1 MRNGKSKMENKDFDP
16 TKIEKVAIDEVEPND
31 YNPKEVDTPEYR
43 NVVESIR
50 LNGLKQPIFVREVD
64 GNDKYVIVD
73 GQQRWTAAKELGYGE
88 IYVYNLGKIS
98 EEEAKSLTIWFEVQV
113 PFLEIDL
120 APLVVELNALDM
132 KLPYTDQQIMDFKNM
147 ATFDFNEPYEEKE
160 PVDDEPKLKNLTVKM
175 TPEQLEVVEEAI
187 KTVADGENVSEGR
200 ALELLCASG
209 ISQYPFDGTGDIE
222 LES

>member
-1 MRNGKSKMENKDFDP
+1 MQDKAKEIFEFNPNKLKRVSITEVRENDWNPKAPDDP
-16 TKIEKVAIDEVEPND
+16 EYEKV
-31 YNPKEVDTPEYR
+31 K
-43 NVVESIR
+43 ESIR
-50 LNGLKQPIFVREVD
+50 INGLTQPIFVRENDNGETKYEVLD
-64 GNDKYVIVD
+64 GAHRFRACSD
-73 GQQRWTAAKELGYGE
+73 LGFSE
-88 IYVYNLGKIS
+88 IYIYDEGEVPDAL
-98 EEEAKSLTIWFEVQV
+98 AKSFTIFHQIQV

>member
-1 MRNGKSKMENKDFDP
+1 M
-16 TKIEKVAIDEVEPND
+16 
-31 YNPKEVDTPEYR
+31 
-43 NVVESIR
+43 
-50 LNGLKQPIFVREVD
+50 LD
-64 GNDKYVIVD
+64 GAH
-73 GQQRWTAAKELGYGE
+73 RFRACFELGFPE
-88 IYVYNLGKIS
+88 IYIYDEGEVPDGL
-98 EEEAKSLTIWFEVQV
+98 AKSFTIFHQVQV
-113 PFLEIDL
+113 PFTEIDL
-120 APLVVELNALDM
+120 APLVVELNALDFQ
-132 KLPYTDQQIMDFKNM
+132 LPYTDQQIMDFKNM